1 MKDPGFKLSF
11 RHLDEGAPPPTIP
24 ASSVLPSGPPIQ
36 TATPAPA
43 EQASDYAIPIPDSE
57 HLSGLGITDTI
68 IGIFGGTRG
77 DYVDQTFNFLYGV
90 GDNMSLGIGWWLR
103 STFFDDQAD
112 YGSSSYYIGSW
123 VGFVADLAI
132 GEAFKAIGRVF
143 GKELLEQGARNAANS
158 AGRQKWFNFLADQ
171 GGETV
176 ATGYR
181 AAYVGNL
188 AWANRLGLRQ
198 GYSTTIR
205 NFDSAGSWFAR
216 TDTAVHEGFHALVG
230 KHLPSVWKAGDA
242 TLFKIP
248 VGAPIKYVEEVF
260 AYAAGHG
267 AALRLHGIPFAPIEA
282 FGSLTAGES
291 VTTIIFG
298 IGVYSIY
305 EYFNG

>member
-1 MKDPGFKLSF
+1 VKAITAANAQAAYSTSRASAQAAHDAAM
-11 RHLDEGAPPPTIP
+11 LDAIEDWQ
-24 ASSVLPSGPPIQ
+24 Q
-36 TATPAPA
+36 TANISRDWASRTPLLESLAA
-43 EQASDYAIPIPDSE
+43 LA
-57 HLSGLGITDTI
+57 
-68 IGIFGGTRG
+68 G

-112 YGSSSYYIGSW
+112 YGGSSYYIGSW

-132 GEAFKAIGRVF
+132 GGAFKSIGRVF
-143 GKELLEQGARNAANS
+143 GKELLEQGTRIAANS

-176 ATGYR
+176 ATGYG

-260 AYAAGHG
+260 AYADGHG
-267 AALRLHGIPFAPIEA
+267 GALRLHGIPFAPIEA